1 MEGEEQSIMQ
11 VKLIKLFVIAF
22 QLLTFFLAAF
32 YLQTKLIIASFR
44 FWIGAGLRVGL
55 EWHLLIYIYIPIL

>member
-22 QLLTFFLAAF
+22 QLLTFFLAAI
-32 YLQTKLIIASFR
+32 YLQN
-44 FWIGAGLRVGL
+44 W
-55 EWHLLIYIYIPIL
+55 